1 MLQGQEK
8 QSVLNRLRRI
18 EGQVKG
24 ITNMVED
31 ERYCIDIL
39 NQTAAVASAL
49 RNVENIVM
57 ENHLNTCVAEA
68 MRSNDDEVKREKSRE
83 VMDVIAKFRKHG

>member
-1 MLQGQEK
+1 MLAGKEK
-8 QSVLNRLRRI
+8 EAVLNRLRRI

-24 ITNMVED
+24 ITKMVEED
-31 ERYCIDIL
+31 RYCIDIL

-49 RNVENIVM
+49 RNVENRVM

-68 MRSNDDEVKREKSRE
+68 MRSNDEEIKREKTAE
-83 VMDVIAKFRKHG
+83 VMDVISKFRKHG